1 MKKELILKRCEQIYK
16 EILFIDFSIE
26 NIKKGNSKL
35 TFKEQS
41 EIGKLTTKKRILETE
56 LKSYAKK
63 IGITENELEI
73 LKKNVLKTKKE
84 NELFDFYEVDD
95 FEELEKLISEGKAE
109 ELKKFID
116 YYKEQENGNNIKES
130 NKKTK

>member
-1 MKKELILKRCEQIYK
+1 MKKDLILKHCEQIYK

-41 EIGKLTTKKRILETE
+41 QIGKLTTKKRILETE

-63 IGITENELEI
+63 TGITENELEI
-73 LKKNVLKTKKE
+73 LKKNVLKAKKE

-116 YYKEQENGNNIKES
+116 YYKEQENGNNTSFII
-130 NKKTK
+130 

>member
-41 EIGKLTTKKRILETE
+41 EIGKLITKKRILETE

-63 IGITENELEI
+63 TGITENELEI

-95 FEELEKLISEGKAE
+95 FEELENISEGKAE

-116 YYKEQENGNNIKES
+116 YYKEQENGNNTSFPI
-130 NKKTK
+130 

>member
-41 EIGKLTTKKRILETE
+41 EIGKLTTKKKNFRNRI
-56 LKSYAKK
+56 K
-63 IGITENELEI
+63 ILC
-73 LKKNVLKTKKE
+73 
-84 NELFDFYEVDD
+84 
-95 FEELEKLISEGKAE
+95 
-109 ELKKFID
+109 
-116 YYKEQENGNNIKES
+116 
-130 NKKTK
+130 